1 MSAADLARH
10 HQVSQFLFHE
20 ARLLDERRWD
30 EWADLFT
37 PDGVYWAPAAHDQPD
52 AEFHVSLIHDDA
64 LLRKVRIAR
73 FADPNAFALQPF
85 PRTAHLVTNVM
96 IDEDDAT
103 TGRLLATSR
112 FAMFE
117 FRTDAQRIYG
127 GAYRHELVVVGER
140 FRIVRKTA
148 TLVDCEGLQETVG
161 IYF

>member
-64 LLRKVRIAR
+64 CCAR
-73 FADPNAFALQPF
+73 SASPASPTPTPSPCSPSPAP
-85 PRTAHLVTNVM
+85 PISSPT
-96 IDEDDAT
+96 
-103 TGRLLATSR
+103 
-112 FAMFE
+112 
-117 FRTDAQRIYG
+117 
-127 GAYRHELVVVGER
+127 
-140 FRIVRKTA
+140 
-148 TLVDCEGLQETVG
+148 
-161 IYF
+161 